1 MGCCKKGCCIEALN
15 EEKEAKKNL
24 DRLSKYLLSFGI
36 DACYTYVV
44 SGSKK
49 YTYMII
55 FTRSMENT
63 EHLQKLPQLDAEE
76 IRVLG
81 ALMEKARVTPEY
93 YPMTLN
99 GLTAACNQKTSR
111 NPVVNYDEQ
120 TVTLILDR
128 LKRKGLVAIAT
139 GGGSRVVKY
148 KHNIALHYQFTPDE
162 LAILC
167 LLFLRGPLT
176 PGEINNNAGRLYEF
190 DDITEVHNVLEKLA
204 AAEAPVVVQLAKQ
217 PGQKEA
223 RYAHLFGDEESRDI
237 STTESIATANNTNA
251 ALEERVKILE
261 DELTELKAEF
271 EKWKKEWM

>member
-1 MGCCKKGCCIEALN
+1 MG
-15 EEKEAKKNL
+15 AKL
-24 DRLSKYLLSFGI
+24 KYTLRAIG
-36 DACYTYVV
+36 V
-44 SGSKK
+44 KK
-49 YTYMII
+49 YSYLII
-55 FTRSMENT
+55 FTNSMENT
-63 EHLQKLPQLDAEE
+63 EHLQQLPQLDAEE

-128 LKRKGLVAIAT
+128 LKRKGLVATAT

-190 DDITEVHNVLEKLA
+190 DDISEVQSVLEKLA
-204 AAEAPVVVQLAKQ
+204 AAEMPVVVQLAKQ

-223 RYAHLFGDEESRDI
+223 RYAHLFADEESQD
-237 STTESIATANNTNA
+237 IATIESVAAANHTNA

-261 DELTELKAEF
+261 EELAELKKEF
-271 EKWKKEWM
+271 EKWRKEWM